1 MFTGITISF
10 ELLKS
15 GLLALEL
22 RLAFF
27 REGVDRFH
35 EVFADQDGGILLS
48 HVFQPGFDTVLAIK
62 PHHVFDPLNSEGEQ
76 AAIAEASFLAS

>member
-1 MFTGITISF
+1 MFAGMTF
-10 ELLKS
+10 FFALLKS

-35 EVFADQDGGILLS
+35 EVFTDQDGGIL
-48 HVFQPGFDTVLAIK
+48 
-62 PHHVFDPLNSEGEQ
+62 
-76 AAIAEASFLAS
+76 